1 MTAESTIVKELY
13 RRFPAELSADALERE
28 ILERW
33 SAEGLMEETLRAR
46 EGAEDFV
53 FFEGPPT
60 ANGRPGI
67 HHVFARTVKDLF
79 CRYRAMKG
87 YRVLRKAGWDTH
99 GLPVEIEVEKQLGI
113 SGKQQIEEIGVA
125 EFNRL
130 CRESVWKY
138 KGDWEELSARIGYW
152 LDYTDPYITYSN
164 EYVES
169 VWWALATL
177 FERDLLYRGH
187 KILPYCPRCGTA
199 LSSHEV
205 AQGYEDVRDPSVYV
219 ALELEQGSGFRVQG
233 SGKGPDDRRPAALS
247 AEAAPRSSASR
258 RILVWTTTPWTL
270 VSNAALAVNPE
281 LEYVELRTRA
291 GVEATG
297 AAAALGDG
305 TLILAASRAAA
316 VLGDDWADRW
326 EVAARLPGSALAG
339 LRYRR
344 PLEWVDYPE
353 SGEHEVIVAESFV
366 SADDGSGVV
375 HMAPAFGAD
384 DYAAGQRH
392 GLAFLQPVDAR
403 GEFPASMPLV
413 GGMFVKTADPV
424 IIEELKRLGVLWKSA
439 MVEHSY
445 PHCWRCG
452 TPLIYYARESW
463 FVRTTAFRDGML
475 ARNARVDWH
484 PPESGSGRFGEWLKN
499 NIDWALS
506 RDRYWGTPLPIWV
519 CDRDPSHAEAVGS
532 YERLAQRWGSS
543 LSADFDPHKPFIDEY
558 SWPCAECAAAG
569 EGAGTMRRV
578 PEVID
583 TWFDSGSM
591 SFAQWHYPFE
601 GRDTITRQYPADF
614 IAEGV
619 DQTRGWFYSL
629 LAIATGLG
637 DALPGNLA
645 DGGTDALAAPYR
657 SVVVNDLVLDATG
670 AKMSKSRG
678 NAVDPWAVIAR
689 HGADAVRLFLVA
701 SSQVWMPRK
710 FDEDAIRETSGRVL
724 LTLRNVY
731 DGMFA
736 QYANFGWEP
745 GAADPAPAERPV
757 VDRWILSRLATVEHE
772 VDALLWR
779 YEATLAV
786 RLVMEFLVDDV
797 SNWYVRLNRGRFYDV
812 DGADNRA
819 AFATLHR
826 VLVSICRMLA
836 PFAPFVTDWIH
847 RELTGTSVH
856 LAPFASHGSGARNG
870 SGEGNGAGGGA
881 GAPGAGGVG
890 DGRGSAATEAVVDPE
905 LERAMSDLRRLATL
919 ARAAREEA
927 GVKVRQP
934 LSRLVCVVPNYRA
947 GMFDVLEPLLRSEIN
962 VKKLE
967 FVSSG
972 DALLRLE
979 AKPNF
984 RSLGKRFGKRTPLAA
999 AAVAALS
1006 GEALAAHERGEA
1018 IAIALDGESHVLSA
1032 EDFEIVRRAAG
1043 DLTVQEEGGY
1053 VAAID
1058 PTVTPE
1064 LRREG
1069 IARELVNRI
1078 QRLRK
1083 EARFAV
1089 SDRIRLQV
1097 TGGAETEQVVH
1108 GYKEYIAGEVLA
1120 SEVMAGGEIAGNPDA
1135 VQTVDVMDDTV
1146 RIALT
1151 RVHK

>member
-1 MTAESTIVKELY
+1 MTAESTFVKELY
-13 RRFPAELSADALERE
+13 RRFPSELSADALEKE
-28 ILERW
+28 LLARW
-33 SAEGLMEETLRAR
+33 AEEGLMQETLRAR

-79 CRYRAMKG
+79 CRYRSMKG

-152 LDYTDPYITYSN
+152 LDYSDPYITYSN
-164 EYVES
+164 DYVES

-219 ALELEQGSGFRVQG
+219 ALELDGGEGRESRKQEAES
-233 SGKGPDDRRPAALS
+233 SERPAGAGEGGRGQR
-247 AEAAPRSSASR
+247 ARGAR

-270 VSNAALAVNPE
+270 VSNVALAVNPE
-281 LEYVELRTRA
+281 LEYVEARVRD

-297 AAAALGDG
+297 AAAALGGG

-316 VLGDDWADRW
+316 VLGDDWPDRW
-326 EVAARLPGSALAG
+326 DIVERLSGSSLAG
-339 LRYRR
+339 LRYHR
-344 PLEWVDYPE
+344 PLDWVSYPAE
-353 SGEHEVIVAESFV
+353 GEHEVIVAESFV
-366 SADDGSGVV
+366 SAEDGSGVV

-413 GGMFVKTADPV
+413 GGQFVKTADPL
-424 IIEELKRLGVLWKSA
+424 IIEELKRRGVLWKSEI
-439 MVEHSY
+439 VEHSY

-452 TPLIYYARESW
+452 TPLLYYARESW

-484 PPESGSGRFGEWLKN
+484 PTETGSGRFGEWLKN

-519 CDRDPSHAEAVGS
+519 CDRDPSHVEAVGS
-532 YERLAQRWGSS
+532 YERLAERWGQP
-543 LSADFDPHKPFIDEY
+543 LPADFDPHKPYIDAY
-558 SWPCAECAAAG
+558 SWPCAECARKAG
-569 EGAGTMRRV
+569 IAQGTMQRA

-591 SFAQWHYPFE
+591 SFAQWHFPFE
-601 GRDTITRQYPADF
+601 KRDTLGSQYPADF

-637 DALPGNLA
+637 GALPGNLA
-645 DGGTDALAAPYR
+645 PGGTDALAAPYR
-657 SVVVNDLVLDATG
+657 SVVVNDLVLDANG
-670 AKMSKSRG
+670 AKMSKSKG
-678 NAVDPWAVIAR
+678 NAVEPWSVIER
-689 HGADAVRLFLVA
+689 HGADAVRLFLIA
-701 SSQVWMPRK
+701 SSQVWLPRR
-710 FDEDAIRETSGRVL
+710 FDEDAIRDTSGRFL
-724 LTLRNVY
+724 LTLKNVY
-731 DGMFA
+731 SGMFA

-745 GAADPAPAERPV
+745 SAEDPAPVDRPV
-757 VDRWILSRLATVEHE
+757 VDRWVLSRLATVEHE
-772 VDALLWR
+772 VDRLLWS

-786 RLVMEFLVDDV
+786 RLVMDFLVDDV
-797 SNWYVRLNRGRFYDV
+797 SNWYVRLNRSRFYDV
-812 DGADNRA
+812 DDADNRA
-819 AFATLHR
+819 AFATLYE
-826 VLVSICRMLA
+826 VLVSVCRMLA
-836 PFAPFVTDWIH
+836 PFAPFITDWIH

-856 LAPFASHGSGARNG
+856 LAPFRGREAAAPRGSGAADA
-870 SGEGNGAGGGA
+870 SL
-881 GAPGAGGVG
+881 AGGVRPAG
-890 DGRGSAATEAVVDPE
+890 DGRARRAEEEIADPA
-905 LERAMSDLRRLATL
+905 LEKAMSDLRRLATL
-919 ARAAREEA
+919 ARAARETA
-927 GVKVRQP
+927 GVNVRQP
-934 LSRLVCVVPNYRA
+934 LSRLVCVVPDYRA

-967 FVSSG
+967 FASSG
-972 DALLRLE
+972 DELLRLE

-1006 GEALAAHERGEA
+1006 SEALMAHERGEPLVL
-1018 IAIALDGESHVLSA
+1018 ALDGESHELSA

-1064 LRREG
+1064 LKREG

-1097 TGGAETEQVVH
+1097 TGGTEIEQVVH

-1120 SEVMAGGEIAGNPDA
+1120 SEVMAGGEIAGSPDA
-1135 VQTVDVMDDTV
+1135 MQTAEIIDEAV